1 MTSLP
6 ISLADIEAAA
16 RTIEGAVART
26 PAQPSYTLS
35 AITGTTL
42 YLKFEIFQ
50 FTASFKERGALNR
63 LTALPEAA
71 RERGVIAMSAG
82 NHAQGIAYHAT
93 RLNIPATIVMP
104 RGTPFTKVRRTEELG
119 AQVLLVGDTLDEALA
134 EAERVMAAEG
144 LTFLHPFDDPL
155 VMAGQGTAAL
165 EFLQQ
170 CPQLD
175 TLVVP
180 IGGGGLIAGCAVA
193 AKAVNPDIRIVGVQ
207 SEAYPGMK
215 AALQGREIAPARQ
228 TIAEGIAVKRPG
240 KLTRQVVEA
249 LVDEILVVPEERIE
263 EAITLLM
270 EVEKVVVEG
279 AGAAGL
285 AAVREFPDR
294 FEGRQSGLILCG
306 GNIDPRTL
314 VGCVMRGLVRDGR
327 MCRLR
332 VATLDQP
339 GALAKVTGAVAE
351 AGGNI
356 IEVYHQR
363 QFAATSVK
371 YTEIELVIETKDR
384 RHTRRVVKQLE
395 DQGLEVTDTSQ
406 LEAFRT

>member
-82 NHAQGIAYHAT
+82 NHAQGVAYHAT